1 MNRYEKGYARG
12 LRVGELNA
20 RINALDARIDA
31 KAEYDRGYSDGVDD
45 GRAWEASEENI
56 LPVSFTWTK
65 HPPQGDTMGYT
76 LISPP
81 YPDDTTHDTT
91 PRPIFITA
99 STGGDDYRVLYI
111 RKPGDRDY
119 FPFGPLTQR
128 QLARLEESGILNLTA
143 P

>member
-12 LRVGELNA
+12 FRVGELNA
-20 RINALDARIDA
+20 RINAQDARLDA

-45 GRAWEASEENI
+45 GRAWEASEEFAGYRKARED
-56 LPVSFTWTK
+56 S
-65 HPPQGDTMGYT
+65 PPQGDTMGYT

>member
-1 MNRYEKGYARG
+1 MNRYEKGFARG

-45 GRAWEASEENI
+45 GRAWEAS
-56 LPVSFTWTK
+56 
-65 HPPQGDTMGYT
+65 PQGDTMGYT